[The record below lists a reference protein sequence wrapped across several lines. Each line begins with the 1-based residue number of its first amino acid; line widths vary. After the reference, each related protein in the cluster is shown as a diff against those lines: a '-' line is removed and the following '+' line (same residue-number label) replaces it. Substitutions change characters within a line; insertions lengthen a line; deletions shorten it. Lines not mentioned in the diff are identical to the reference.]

1 MPTRKRFGMESSM
14 SGFEDIIG
22 HSKIKEHLKN
32 SIRLNKVSHAYLFVG
47 DKGVGKKTMAKAFAQ
62 TLQCE
67 EKGIVPCMKCKS
79 CLQAVSDNQPDIR
92 MLTHEKAAI
101 SVDEIRS
108 QLVNDAGI
116 MPYAG
121 PYKIYIVPDAHLLNA
136 AAQNAML
143 KTIEEPPSY
152 VVVILVVDNKEAL
165 LPTILSRCVT
175 INFMPLS
182 DKEITKYLMEKQ
194 MIPDYAAAMAAA
206 FSQGSV
212 EKAVKIAMS
221 KEYSEKKE
229 RLISILR
236 AIDEMTIAEVVGY
249 ARDNGADKE
258 FFDDMLWV
266 CRCWYKDVLMLKA
279 TSDLNGV
286 LFKDEYKYL
295 KKQASNYSFED
306 VEKIIQA
313 IDKAGLRYK
322 ANVSLETIIELLVL
336 TMKKPM

>member
-1 MPTRKRFGMESSM
+1 MG
-14 SGFEDIIG
+14 GFEDIVG
-22 HSKIKEHLKN
+22 HGRIKDHLKN
-32 SIRLNKVSHAYLFVG
+32 SIRLDKVSHAYLFVG
-47 DKGVGKKTMAKAFAQ
+47 DKGVGKMSMAKMFAQ

-67 EKGIVPCMKCKS
+67 SKGIEPCMKCKS
-79 CLQAVSDNQPDIR
+79 CLQMISDNQPDIR
-92 MLTHEKAAI
+92 VLTHEKAAM
-101 SVDEIRS
+101 SVDEIRT
-108 QLVNDAGI
+108 QLINDAGI

-136 AAQNAML
+136 PAQNALL

-152 VVVILVVDNKEAL
+152 VVVILIVDNKDVI

-175 INFMPLS
+175 INFMPLP
-182 DKEITKYLMEKQ
+182 DKDVAKYLIEKQ
-194 MIPDYAAAMAAA
+194 DIPDDEALMVAA
-206 FSQGSV
+206 FSQGSI
-212 EKAVKIAMS
+212 EKAVNIAVS

-229 RLISILR
+229 KLISILR
-236 AIDEMTIAEVVGY
+236 EIDEVTIAEVVNY
-249 ARDNGADKE
+249 AKENGGDKE
-258 FFDDMLWV
+258 FFEDLLWV

-279 TSDLNGV
+279 TADLNGV

-306 VEKIIQA
+306 VEKITQA

-336 TMKKPM
+336 TMKNPM

>member
-1 MPTRKRFGMESSM
+1 MG
-14 SGFEDIIG
+14 GFEDIAG
-22 HSKIKEHLKN
+22 HEKNIEHLRN

-47 DKGVGKKTMAKAFAQ
+47 DKGVGKKTVARAFAQ

-67 EKGIVPCMKCKS
+67 EGGINPCMKCKS
-79 CLQAVSDNQPDIR
+79 CLQAMSNNQPDIR
-92 MLTHEKAAI
+92 EITHEKTAI

-152 VVVILVVDNKEAL
+152 AVIILIVDNKEAL

-182 DKEITKYLMEKQ
+182 DDVVTKYLMEKK
-194 MIPDYAAAMAAA
+194 MVPDYAAAQAAV
-206 FSQGSV
+206 FSQGSIG
-212 EKAVKIAMS
+212 KAVNIAVS
-221 KEYSEKKE
+221 KEYADKKDY
-229 RLISILR
+229 LIKILR
-236 AIDEMTIAEVVGY
+236 NIDEINIADVMGY
-249 ARDNGADKE
+249 AKDNGADKD
-258 FFDDMLWV
+258 FFDDMLWIS
-266 CRCWYKDVLMLKA
+266 RCWYKDVLMLKA
-279 TSDLNGV
+279 TSDLNQIV
-286 LFKDEYKYL
+286 FKDEYKHL

-306 VEKIIQA
+306 IEKITQA
-313 IDKAGLRYK
+313 IDKAQLRYK
-322 ANVSLETIIELLVL
+322 ANVSMETIIELLIL
-336 TMKKPM
+336 TMKQPM

>member
-1 MPTRKRFGMESSM
+1 MG
-14 SGFEDIIG
+14 GFDEIVGHERII
-22 HSKIKEHLKN
+22 EHLTN

-47 DKGVGKKTMAKAFAQ
+47 DKGVGKKTVAKAFAQ

-67 EKGIVPCMKCKS
+67 EGGIRPCMKCKS
-79 CLQAVSDNQPDIR
+79 CLQSMSGNQPDIR
-92 MLTHEKAAI
+92 MITHEKAAI

-136 AAQNAML
+136 ASQNAML
-143 KTIEEPPSY
+143 KTIEEPPGY
-152 VVVILVVDNKEAL
+152 VVVILIVDNKEAL

-175 INFMPLS
+175 VNFMPLP
-182 DKEITKYLMEKQ
+182 DKVITKYLMEKQ
-194 MIPDYAAAMAAA
+194 MVPDYAAVLAAA

-212 EKAVKIAMS
+212 EKAVKIAVS
-221 KEYSEKKE
+221 KEYSDKKE
-229 RLISILR
+229 RLIEILR
-236 AIDEMTIAEVVGY
+236 DIENVSISQVISY
-249 ARDNGADKE
+249 ARDNGEDKE
-258 FFDDMLWV
+258 FFNDMLWV

-279 TSDLNGV
+279 TADLNEV
-286 LFKDEYKYL
+286 LFKEEYKYL
-295 KKQASNYSFED
+295 KKQSEYYSFED
-306 VEKIIQA
+306 IEKINQG

>member
-1 MPTRKRFGMESSM
+1 MG
-14 SGFEDIIG
+14 GFDDIVG
-22 HSKIKEHLKN
+22 HERIIEHLTN

-47 DKGVGKKTMAKAFAQ
+47 DKGVGKKTVAKAFAQ

-67 EKGIVPCMKCKS
+67 ERGIRPCMKCKS
-79 CLQAVSDNQPDIR
+79 CLQAISGNQPDIR
-92 MLTHEKAAI
+92 MITHEKTVI
-101 SVDEIRS
+101 SVDEIRT

-121 PYKIYIVPDAHLLNA
+121 PYKVYIVPDAHLLNA
-136 AAQNAML
+136 ASQNAML

-152 VVVILVVDNKEAL
+152 VVVILIVDNKEAL

-175 INFMPLS
+175 INFMPLP
-182 DKEITKYLMEKQ
+182 DKVITKYLMEKQ
-194 MIPDYAAAMAAA
+194 MVPDYAADLAAA

-212 EKAVKIAMS
+212 EKAVKIAVS
-221 KEYSEKKE
+221 KEYSDKKE
-229 RLISILR
+229 RLIEILR
-236 AIDEMTIAEVVGY
+236 DIEEVSIAQVINY
-249 ARDNGADKE
+249 ARDNGEDKE
-258 FFDDMLWV
+258 FFNDMLWV

-286 LFKDEYKYL
+286 LFKEEYKYL
-295 KKQASNYSFED
+295 KKQANNYSFED
-306 VEKIIQA
+306 IEKINQG

>member
-1 MPTRKRFGMESSM
+1 MG
-14 SGFEDIIG
+14 GFDDIVG
-22 HSKIKEHLKN
+22 HDKIKDHLQN
-32 SIRLNKVSHAYLFVG
+32 SIRLNKVSHAYMFVG

-67 EKGIVPCMKCKS
+67 AGGITPCMKCKS
-79 CLQAVSDNQPDIR
+79 CLQAVSGNQPDIR
-92 MLTHEKAAI
+92 ILTHEKADI
-101 SVDEIRS
+101 SVDEIRG

-152 VVVILVVDNKEAL
+152 VVVILIVDNKEAL

-182 DKEITKYLMEKQ
+182 DGIVTKYLMEKQ
-194 MIPDYAAAMAAA
+194 MIPDYAASMAAA
-206 FSQGSV
+206 FSQGSI
-212 EKAVKIAMS
+212 EKAVKIAVS
-221 KEYSEKKE
+221 KEYSDKKE
-229 RLISILR
+229 RLIGILR
-236 AIDEMTIAEVVGY
+236 EIEEVSIADVVSY

-279 TSDLNGV
+279 TADLNEV

>member
-1 MPTRKRFGMESSM
+1 MKCLGMEIGM
-14 SGFEDIIG
+14 GGFEEIVG
-22 HSKIKEHLKN
+22 HNRIKEHLRN
-32 SIRLNKVSHAYLFVG
+32 SIRLDKVSHAYLFVG
-47 DKGVGKKTMAKAFAQ
+47 DKGVGKMSMAKVFAQ

-67 EKGIVPCMKCKS
+67 SKGIEPCMKCKS
-79 CLQAVSDNQPDIR
+79 CLQMLSENHPDIKI
-92 MLTHEKAAI
+92 LKHVKDAL
-101 SVDEIRS
+101 SVEEIRT
-108 QLVNDAGI
+108 QLINDAGI

-136 AAQNAML
+136 AAQNALL

-152 VVVILVVDNKEAL
+152 VVVILIVDNKDVI

-182 DKEITKYLMEKQ
+182 DKDVANYLMKKEDV
-194 MIPDYAAAMAAA
+194 PDAEAIMAAA
-206 FSQGSV
+206 FSQGSI
-212 EKAVKIAMS
+212 EKAVNIAMS

-236 AIDEMTIAEVVGY
+236 GIDEVTIAEVVNY
-249 ARDNGADKE
+249 AKENGADKE

-279 TSDLNGV
+279 TADLNGV

-313 IDKAGLRYK
+313 IDKAGSRYR

-336 TMKKPM
+336 TMKNPM